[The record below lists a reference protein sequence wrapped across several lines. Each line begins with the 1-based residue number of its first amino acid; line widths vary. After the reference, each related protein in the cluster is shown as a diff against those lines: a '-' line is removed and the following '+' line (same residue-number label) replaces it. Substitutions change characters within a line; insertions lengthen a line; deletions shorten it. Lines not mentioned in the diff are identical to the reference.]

1 MTALAKIANAPKPS
15 ASILKDLVINHG
27 PTPLLGQFFLRAD
40 AEARKQG
47 VHIGFASCA
56 DMVAANE
63 RNRDNWLPLIPL
75 FDPNFGG
82 LNDENSFCVLGW
94 NAHGDVVTANA
105 ARFYD
110 WQTTNLVE
118 EARSL
123 RLFYDDPERMKVAGE
138 RCEVTAA
145 AATCIA
151 GRVAYVGAAWV
162 RPDFRGRGLS
172 ETLPRFAK
180 AYALTQWG
188 PRWITSLMTE
198 ATHRRGFA
206 ERFGY
211 NYIDWEVLWSNS
223 RLGDLRCAVLWM
235 DMPHLVAD
243 LTGYLGR
250 HTAQVDGVVLDGRA
264 KQSKPAN

>member
-1 MTALAKIANAPKPS
+1 MTAIARITNTRKPS
-15 ASILKDLVINHG
+15 ASILNDLVINHG

-56 DMVAANE
+56 EMVIANE
-63 RNRDNWLPLIPL
+63 QNRNNWLPLLPL
-75 FDPNFGG
+75 FDPDCGA
-82 LNDENSFCVLGW
+82 LSDENSFCVLGW
-94 NAHGDVVTANA
+94 NAQGEVVTANA
-105 ARFYD
+105 GRFYD

-123 RLFYDDPERMKVAGE
+123 RLFYDDPERMRVAGE
-138 RCEVTAA
+138 RCEVSAA
-145 AATCIA
+145 MATCIT

-180 AYALTQWG
+180 AYALTQWR

-211 NYIDWEVLWSNS
+211 NHIDWEVLWSNS

-235 DMPHLVAD
+235 DAAHLIGD
-243 LTGYLGR
+243 LAGYLSR
-250 HTAQVDGVVLDGRA
+250 FSPQIDGAVLDGRA
-264 KQSKPAN
+264 KQAKPA